1 MLRYF
6 WMYSSSSWTVLVSS
20 LTRRNRSPFLNQ
32 NSEGKKRST
41 KKLRYTLMVAFFNF
55 LRSTVD
61 QELRNPCDSPV
72 LRKMFRAARP
82 VPWKIVEKEAIDEM
96 VFRTS
101 DSGDRLM
108 LELMARGGLR
118 IGEVLKLRV
127 EDVQDRKLILNAPKS
142 GREAEVAFIPRK
154 VAERLKEYMK
164 IAKLQSGDRLFPI
177 SYTTARL
184 RVKAAGDLIG
194 IQLKPHDL
202 RRHCAT
208 FASRS
213 GTPIE
218 IVSKVILRHTN
229 LSTTQM
235 YLGKVSD
242 LEALRWVENL
252 HG

>member
-1 MLRYF
+1 MDDLIA
-6 WMYSSSSWTVLVSS
+6 WS
-20 LTRRNRSPFLNQ
+20 NQ
-32 NSEGKKRST
+32 NEKFLSAALT
-41 KKLRYTLMVAFFNF
+41 WLRL
-55 LRSTVD
+55 
-61 QELRNPCDSPV
+61 
-72 LRKMFRAARP
+72 
-82 VPWKIVEKEAIDEM
+82 
-96 VFRTS
+96 
-101 DSGDRLM
+101 
-108 LELMARGGLR
+108 
-118 IGEVLKLRV
+118 
-127 EDVQDRKLILNAPKS
+127 
-142 GREAEVAFIPRK
+142 
-154 VAERLKEYMK
+154 RLKEY
-164 IAKLQSGDRLFPI
+164 IENEKLQSEDRLFPI

-184 RVKAAGDLIG
+184 RVRAAGDLIG